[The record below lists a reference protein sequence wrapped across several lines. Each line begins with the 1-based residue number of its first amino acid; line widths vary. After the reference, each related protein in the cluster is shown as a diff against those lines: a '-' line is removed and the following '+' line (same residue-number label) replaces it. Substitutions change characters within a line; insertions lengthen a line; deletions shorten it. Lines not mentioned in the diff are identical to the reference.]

1 MLKKQLDLLLNK
13 EGLKT
18 NIKETKKYVSNVSDT
33 INQRIDEEVSALTE
47 TINTLDEK
55 LDQNVN
61 ELIETIDILDDKV
74 NKNHNELN
82 QRIDTEVSAL
92 TETINALDYKV
103 DKNVNELIDTIDILD
118 DKVNDNYEDLKD
130 NIKDTNN
137 TINQRIDEEVSG
149 LTETINAL
157 DIKADK
163 NHEEIKDSISANT
176 QAIEDLNSEISN
188 KMNFTGVTNNQ
199 ELIVNTPVGNLKVGD
214 KIELGDSIFTV
225 LTKLL
230 TQIYPPSSVTPTC
243 TIINNGKSFST
254 PYEVGTIVTPKL
266 SYKYTDGKYSSY
278 TSSIKYEVINAN
290 CTVSS
295 VTYYHGNT
303 ELPDGTTNITLKDGN
318 SSALK
323 VSIKYNASTIK
334 PKDSS
339 LKEVNG
345 IQSGTCS
352 SSNTYKAYFKYF
364 VGYTSQA
371 QGLPKTSDDVRSLN
385 KYSGFI
391 NTTSQITIV
400 AGNTTSEA
408 YNLIVCVP
416 KGGSVSAETVGVT
429 GNHNFIKGNEI
440 VVNVGG
446 TTTQKYS
453 VFYVEGT
460 PVYKNLK
467 ITKGTITNN

>member
-74 NKNHNELN
+74 N
-82 QRIDTEVSAL
+82 
-92 TETINALDYKV
+92 
-103 DKNVNELIDTIDILD
+103 
-118 DKVNDNYEDLKD
+118 DNYEDLKD
-130 NIKDTNN
+130 KIKDTNN
-137 TINQRIDEEVSG
+137 TINQRIDEEV
-149 LTETINAL
+149 
-157 DIKADK
+157 DK
-163 NHEEIKDSISANT
+163 NHDVINKIRNKIGLNEDLEMPDDFKYETIIEGISANTQYVNELGEIIDNNLDKMKESISGNT
-176 QAIEDLNSEISN
+176 QAIEDLNTEISN

-243 TIINNGKSFST
+243 TIINNGSSFST
-254 PYEVGTIVTPKL
+254 NYEVGTIVTPKL
-266 SYKYTDGKYSSY
+266 SYRYTDGKYSSY

-303 ELPDGTTNITLKDGN
+303 VLPDGTTNITLKDGN

-352 SSNTYKAYFKYF
+352 SNNTYKAYFKYF

-371 QGLPKTSDDVRSLN
+371 QGLPKTSDDVRSLT